1 MGISNA
7 CSTELSKV
15 SNLTDVDKVVKL
27 ADILAYLT
35 AFQTRRDGGG
45 GRWGGGGGG
54 GQLSY

>member
-35 AFQTRRDGGG
+35 ASKQGEMVGEGG
-45 GRWGGGGGG
+45 GRGGGGG